1 VHQTIVDNALFH
13 PGQRVAIAAS
23 GGKGNT
29 HRRKQRSTLLVPRL
43 SSCCCC
49 FLDPPSPDSTVL
61 AHMMTLL
68 NKRHGYGLDLFLL
81 SIDEGIT
88 GYRDD
93 SLEVRWSV
101 FLCTLGPVSF
111 DMRVSTVQ
119 TVKRNKAQYEIPL
132 KIVSYEQ
139 LYGWTMDK
147 IVKQIG
153 MKNNCASAPG
163 HATPGLDGAGLSF
176 LC

>member
-1 VHQTIVDNALFH
+1 
-13 PGQRVAIAAS
+13 
-23 GGKGNT
+23 
-29 HRRKQRSTLLVPRL
+29 
-43 SSCCCC
+43 
-49 FLDPPSPDSTVL
+49 
-61 AHMMTLL
+61 MTLL